1 MIVTGVPLKQKGIT
15 IMNDTTTT
23 GANVISFAQRNTPQ
37 RVCIVDNKPHIRS
50 FLAEIFEGLGFA
62 PYGCTGAELDVVLPD
77 LAPDLILFGS
87 LSGRDEVKGRLL
99 RLSALNYGGKVM
111 LFGGRGSLDL
121 IESQELGEAA
131 GLRMLPF
138 LGTPFR
144 DSELAANLSSF
155 RPVTGPQRAAVDPQE
170 ALHQGWL
177 ELRYQPKI
185 DIKTYS
191 VFGAEAFLF
200 VRHPTRGVSPADLS
214 SYADGDKP
222 LQALMRFTVKRA
234 REDWSILTAGRHD
247 SLLSFNV
254 PLPALEDRNFVDWLS
269 RQLERPAR
277 SGAIAVAVSGA
288 EADGNLG
295 RLARVSQTLDDC
307 GIGTLIDCAGDECA
321 GLMDRP
327 DGVFA
332 ELKAD
337 PSLANGCAD
346 DEGKRAACQR
356 LVRVA
361 RACGARAAAEGI
373 RTRADFRML
382 SELGF
387 DLIQGL
393 LFAPPMEARK
403 FKRLLTTHGRA
414 TA

>member
-1 MIVTGVPLKQKGIT
+1 MSDNIITSSNVVSFTQRNVPL
-15 IMNDTTTT
+15 
-23 GANVISFAQRNTPQ
+23 
-37 RVCIVDNKPHIRS
+37 RVCIVENKSHIRA

-62 PYGCTGAELDVVLPD
+62 PYGCTAAELDGLLPD
-77 LAPDLILFGS
+77 LAPDLVLFGL
-87 LSGRDEVKGRLL
+87 LSGRDELKGRLI
-99 RLSALNYGGKVM
+99 RLNAVNYGGNVM

-121 IESQELGEAA
+121 IESQEFGEGI

-155 RPVTGPQRAAVDPQE
+155 RLVTRPERVAVDPEE
-170 ALHQGWL
+170 ALDQGWL

-200 VRHPTRGVSPADLS
+200 VKHPARGISLADFSP
-214 SYADGDKP
+214 YADGEKAM
-222 LQALMRFTVKRA
+222 QALMQFTVQRA
-234 REDWSILTAGRHD
+234 REDWSILTAGRTD
-247 SLLSFNV
+247 PLLSFNV
-254 PLPALEDRNFVDWLS
+254 PLPTLEDRSFVDWLG
-269 RQLERPAR
+269 RQFERSAH
-277 SGAIAVAVSGA
+277 SGAIAVAISGA

-295 RLARVSQTLDDC
+295 RLTRVAQTLDGC
-307 GIGTLIDCAGDECA
+307 GIGTLIDCAAEDFA
-321 GLMDRP
+321 GLEDQQ

-346 DEGKRAACQR
+346 NEAKQADCAR
-356 LVRVA
+356 LVQAA
-361 RACGARAAAEGI
+361 RGCGARAAADGV
-373 RTRADFRML
+373 RSRADFRML
-382 SELGF
+382 CELGF
-387 DLIQGL
+387 DVIQGM
-393 LFAPPMEARK
+393 LFAPPLEARK
-403 FKRLLTTHGRA
+403 FMRLLTTHGRA

>member
-1 MIVTGVPLKQKGIT
+1 
-15 IMNDTTTT
+15 MNDRITT
-23 GANVISFAQRNTPQ
+23 GANVISFTQRNAPP
-37 RVCIVDNKPHIRS
+37 RVCIVENKPHIRA

-62 PYGCTGAELDVVLPD
+62 PHGCAGAELD
-77 LAPDLILFGS
+77 LILSDPAPELVLFGL
-87 LSGRDEVKGRLL
+87 LSGRDELKGRLM
-99 RLSALNYGGKVM
+99 RLAAAGYGGKVM

-155 RPVTGPQRAAVDPQE
+155 RPVTGPQRVAVDPEE

-185 DIKTYS
+185 DIKSYS
-191 VFGAEAFLF
+191 VSGAEAFLF
-200 VRHPTRGVSPADLS
+200 LKHPTRGVSLADFS
-214 SYADGDKP
+214 GYADGDRP
-222 LQALMRFTVKRA
+222 MRALMQFTVRRA
-234 REDWSILTAGRHD
+234 REDWSILTAGRRD

-254 PLPALEDRNFVDWLS
+254 PLPRLEDRSFVDWLR
-269 RQLERPAR
+269 RQLEQPAPA
-277 SGAIAVAVSGA
+277 GAIAVAISGA
-288 EADGNLG
+288 EADGDLD
-295 RLARVSQTLDDC
+295 RLARVSQTLGDC
-307 GIGTLIDCAGDECA
+307 GIGTLIDCAGDEFA
-321 GLMDRP
+321 GLMGRR

-332 ELKAD
+332 ELKAYA
-337 PSLANGCAD
+337 SLANGCAD
-346 DEGKRAACQR
+346 NEAKRDDCAR
-356 LVRVA
+356 LVQAA
-361 RACGARAAAEGI
+361 RACGARAAANGV

-387 DLIQGL
+387 DVIQGA
-393 LFAPPMEARK
+393 LFAPPLEARK
-403 FKRLLTTHGRA
+403 FMRLLTTHGRA